1 MNELE
6 LKYGCNPNQKPS
18 RIYMEDGSELPI
30 KVLNGRPG
38 YINFLDAFNGW
49 QLVKELKEALEG
61 MDDNCQLEIENI
73 MDGKE
78 LYVDSIMDDS
88 YNDTV
93 TIFVNEY
100 VSL

>member
-1 MNELE
+1 MT
-6 LKYGCNPNQKPS
+6 
-18 RIYMEDGSELPI
+18 I
-30 KVLNGRPG
+30 
-38 YINFLDAFNGW
+38 
-49 QLVKELKEALEG
+49 KELKEALEG
-61 MDDNCQLEIENI
+61 MDDNYQLEIENI

>member
-1 MNELE
+1 
-6 LKYGCNPNQKPS
+6 
-18 RIYMEDGSELPI
+18 
-30 KVLNGRPG
+30 
-38 YINFLDAFNGW
+38 
-49 QLVKELKEALEG
+49 
-61 MDDNCQLEIENI
+61 

>member
-1 MNELE
+1 MT
-6 LKYGCNPNQKPS
+6 
-18 RIYMEDGSELPI
+18 
-30 KVLNGRPG
+30 
-38 YINFLDAFNGW
+38 
-49 QLVKELKEALEG
+49 VKELKEALEG

-73 MDGKE
+73 MD
-78 LYVDSIMDDS
+78 DS

>member
-1 MNELE
+1 MT
-6 LKYGCNPNQKPS
+6 
-18 RIYMEDGSELPI
+18 
-30 KVLNGRPG
+30 
-38 YINFLDAFNGW
+38 
-49 QLVKELKEALEG
+49 VKELKEALEG
-61 MDDNCQLEIENI
+61 LNDNCQIEFENI

>member
-1 MNELE
+1 MT
-6 LKYGCNPNQKPS
+6 
-18 RIYMEDGSELPI
+18 
-30 KVLNGRPG
+30 
-38 YINFLDAFNGW
+38 
-49 QLVKELKEALEG
+49 VKELKEALEG

-78 LYVDSIMDDS
+78 LYVDSIMYDS